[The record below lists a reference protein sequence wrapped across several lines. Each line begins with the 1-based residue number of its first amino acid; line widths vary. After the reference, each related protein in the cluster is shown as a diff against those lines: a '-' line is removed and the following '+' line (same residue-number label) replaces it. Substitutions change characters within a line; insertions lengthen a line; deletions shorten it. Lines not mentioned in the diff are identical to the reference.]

1 MQKLTLASACVL
13 ASALLASS
21 AQAKPHWYWSPAY
34 AEARL
39 AQRGLADAS
48 CRGVG
53 RDRVRA
59 PKDTGSKYVFR
70 AFNCQVG
77 DEQHGLLVRGQVRY
91 RLLDGPLGPDPAP

>member
-13 ASALLASS
+13 ASVVLAGS
-21 AQAKPHWYWSPAY
+21 AQARPHWYWSPAY

-39 AQRGLADAS
+39 AQRGLDDAS

-59 PKDTGSKYVFR
+59 PESSDSKYVFR
-70 AFNCQVG
+70 AFNCRIG
-77 DEQHGLLVRGQVRY
+77 GELRGLLVRGQVRY